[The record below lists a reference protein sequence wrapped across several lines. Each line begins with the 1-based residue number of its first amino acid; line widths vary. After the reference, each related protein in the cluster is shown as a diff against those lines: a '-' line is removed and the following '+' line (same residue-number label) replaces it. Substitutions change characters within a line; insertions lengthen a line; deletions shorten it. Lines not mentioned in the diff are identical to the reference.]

1 MFLFFDSLVD
11 MGITP
16 HIPTQNRTCA
26 INAYGFSLYISYST
40 CKTNLLICAYYIKI
54 TFLVS
59 YVSFKVIKKGN
70 QHIVDYLLDYLFK
83 LVKREKLTTL
93 HFQWLCELSDT
104 GDERIELPPKVLETP
119 IIPFDQSPIFNFK
132 VCTFKT
138 THKLSFFYSNNFLR
152 SSFRPISNSQLHTS
166 LCFHPCPIYLI
177 VSKGSL
183 TLSSLDISS

>member
-1 MFLFFDSLVD
+1 M
-11 MGITP
+11 
-16 HIPTQNRTCA
+16 
-26 INAYGFSLYISYST
+26 
-40 CKTNLLICAYYIKI
+40 
-54 TFLVS
+54 S

-83 LVKREKLTTL
+83 LVKREKLATL

-138 THKLSFFYSNNFLR
+138 THKLSF
-152 SSFRPISNSQLHTS
+152 
-166 LCFHPCPIYLI
+166 LI
-177 VSKGSL
+177 ANL
-183 TLSSLDISS
+183 ID

>member
-1 MFLFFDSLVD
+1 

-83 LVKREKLTTL
+83 LVKREVLATL
-93 HFQWLCELSDT
+93 HFQGFASFQIQGMRES
-104 GDERIELPPKVLETP
+104 
-119 IIPFDQSPIFNFK
+119 NFPY
-132 VCTFKT
+132 F
-138 THKLSFFYSNNFLR
+138 S
-152 SSFRPISNSQLHTS
+152 
-166 LCFHPCPIYLI
+166 
-177 VSKGSL
+177 
-183 TLSSLDISS
+183 

>member
-59 YVSFKVIKKGN
+59 YVSFKVSKKGN

-83 LVKREKLTTL
+83 LVKREVLATL
-93 HFQWLCELSDT
+93 HFQGFASFQIQGMRESNSHQRFWRPLSYHLT
-104 GDERIELPPKVLETP
+104 NPLYTRKSGCWPQILLH
-119 IIPFDQSPIFNFK
+119 
-132 VCTFKT
+132 CTLKT
-138 THKLSFFYSNNFLR
+138 TYMF
-152 SSFRPISNSQLHTS
+152 
-166 LCFHPCPIYLI
+166 
-177 VSKGSL
+177 VDG
-183 TLSSLDISS
+183 

>member
-1 MFLFFDSLVD
+1 MTLDIYTIFIGGLSIGDFKKSSKLLL
-11 MGITP
+11 
-16 HIPTQNRTCA
+16 RK
-26 INAYGFSLYISYST
+26 L
-40 CKTNLLICAYYIKI
+40 LLISYYIKI

-119 IIPFDQSPIFNFK
+119 IIPFDQSP
-132 VCTFKT
+132 T
-138 THKLSFFYSNNFLR
+138 
-152 SSFRPISNSQLHTS
+152 
-166 LCFHPCPIYLI
+166 
-177 VSKGSL
+177 
-183 TLSSLDISS
+183 LDIPSKPHTLYIYHSISVNTTIQVKPSTD

>member
-1 MFLFFDSLVD
+1 

-83 LVKREKLTTL
+83 LVKREKLATL

-119 IIPFDQSPIFNFK
+119 IIPFDQSPMY
-132 VCTFKT
+132 V
-138 THKLSFFYSNNFLR
+138 
-152 SSFRPISNSQLHTS
+152 
-166 LCFHPCPIYLI
+166 
-177 VSKGSL
+177 
-183 TLSSLDISS
+183 